1 MAKETVQV
9 ALHNSSIIEKVKA
22 KTADD
27 PRMQKFILDILQ
39 LEANGKQYTS
49 FYRTQIQK
57 IAEKS

>member
-39 LEANGKQYTS
+39 LEANGKQYKS
-49 FYRTQIQK
+49 FYSKRLIT
-57 IAEKS
+57 